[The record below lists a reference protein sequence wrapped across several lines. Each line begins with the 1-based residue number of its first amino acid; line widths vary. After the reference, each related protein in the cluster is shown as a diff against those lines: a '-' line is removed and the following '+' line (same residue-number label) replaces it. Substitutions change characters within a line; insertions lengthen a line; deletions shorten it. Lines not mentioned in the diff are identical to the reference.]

1 MLAPLINFVLALGI
15 SMNFFTFAQN
25 SEMQL
30 KGRTLAPVI
39 TFVLMQIILFVIGW
53 GLAQLLG
60 GLVEGNEQILYTA
73 LLAVIGLKRIVR
85 FFSAKKE
92 AQSFVIREMF
102 SLAGL
107 SLAVA
112 IDSLIF
118 GLGFG
123 LAASGAGYMI
133 LLLILATLFTGL
145 AGIFMKQRNPKSYG
159 PLAEL
164 ISGFLILALAIM
176 NFY

>member
-1 MLAPLINFVLALGI
+1 MLTPVINFLLALGI
-15 SMNFFTFAQN
+15 STNFFTFAQN
-25 SEMQL
+25 SELQP
-30 KGRTLAPVI
+30 KDRVLAPVI
-39 TFVLMQIILFVIGW
+39 TFVLMQIILFIIGW

-60 GLVEGNEQILYTA
+60 GLVEGNEQVLYTA
-73 LLAVIGLKRIVR
+73 LLVVIGLKRIVR
-85 FFSAKKE
+85 FFTVKKE
-92 AQSFVIREMF
+92 ARGFVIREMF

-133 LLLILATLFTGL
+133 LLLVLATLFSGL
-145 AGIFMKQRNPKSYG
+145 AGIFLKQRNTKSYG
-159 PLAEL
+159 ATAEL
-164 ISGFLILALAIM
+164 ISGFLILTVAIFV
-176 NFY
+176 FY